1 MQAQIF
7 VRLYSYFVAINPQ
20 TQISCIS
27 RKWTTLPPTRIA
39 SRSSRTLSEWLRW
52 KKIASLYHVG
62 SAIFTFAWAVSL
74 TVAVNQSLA
83 GMESH
88 KGREDCYLGVS
99 AFIWPT
105 AQGQDIGMTRCW
117 VMVLSSLIKPFSSRA
132 ALCTQ
137 ISLEVFSSP

>member
-7 VRLYSYFVAINPQ
+7 VSLYSYFIAANPQ

-27 RKWTTLPPTRIA
+27 RKWTTLLPTRIA
-39 SRSSRTLSEWLRW
+39 SRSSRTLSEWLSW
-52 KKIASLYHVG
+52 KKIASLYRVG
-62 SAIFTFAWAVSL
+62 SAIFTFVWTFSL

-88 KGREDCYLGVS
+88 KSWEDCYLGVS

-105 AQGQDIGMTRCW
+105 TQGQDIGMTLCW
-117 VMVLSSLIKPFSSRA
+117 VVVLSSLIKPFSSRA
-132 ALCTQ
+132 SLCSQ
-137 ISLEVFSSP
+137 IPLEVFSSL